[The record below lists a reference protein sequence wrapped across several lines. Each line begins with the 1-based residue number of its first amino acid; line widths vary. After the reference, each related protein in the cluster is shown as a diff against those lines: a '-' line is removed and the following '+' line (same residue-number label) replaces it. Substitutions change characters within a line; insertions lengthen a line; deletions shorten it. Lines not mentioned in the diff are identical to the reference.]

1 MLYFF
6 FFLPVTVG
14 LLDCFSRCNVRPFS
28 ISNGMVSGEW
38 VLTLG
43 IEWHLGQQV
52 DPVLVHLDGL
62 LLLLLLLH
70 ARSLLVRMREQ
81 LLDILWVESVEYV
94 EEVGPV
100 CGLLLQVF
108 VGQVC
113 GQGLVV
119 LHHLRHLLDGQLLQ
133 PGHDDVVDLG
143 DPEDLLLVL
152 EELLEE
158 VMVDVLLLGK
168 IELQL
173 QKRD

>member
-1 MLYFF
+1 MLYF

-52 DPVLVHLDGL
+52 DPVFVHLDGL

-70 ARSLLVRMREQ
+70 TSPLLVRMEEQ
-81 LLDILWVESVEYV
+81 LLHILGVQSVQNV
-94 EEVGPV
+94 EEVGSV
-100 CGLLLQVF
+100 GRLLLEIL
-108 VGQVC
+108 VGQV
-113 GQGLVV
+113 GSQLLVV
-119 LHHLRHLLDGQLLQ
+119 LHHLRHFLDGQLLE
-133 PGHDDVVDLG
+133 PGNDDMVDLA
-143 DPEDLLLVL
+143 DLIDLLLVL
-152 EELLEE
+152 EQLLEE
-158 VMVDVLLLGK
+158 VVVDVLLLGK

-173 QKRD
+173 